1 MELKHLIVSY
11 RYLKFFV
18 EAFEQSNEALQK
30 KSLIIGLILI
40 PNKKWTAFAVY
51 LRPSQIVCKPPVW
64 CRIEAPYW
72 RF

>member
-30 KSLIIGLILI
+30 KILIIGLILI

-51 LRPSQIVCKPPVW
+51 FPQYFVVVLARRQPCGVLRLV
-64 CRIEAPYW
+64 
-72 RF
+72 